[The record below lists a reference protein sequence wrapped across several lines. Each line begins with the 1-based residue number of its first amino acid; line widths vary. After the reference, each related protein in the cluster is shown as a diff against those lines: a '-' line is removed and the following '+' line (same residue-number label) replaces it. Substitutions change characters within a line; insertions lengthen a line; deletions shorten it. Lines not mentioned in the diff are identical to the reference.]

1 MKKQTQTSSSS
12 YLPAFIDTA
21 PMAAAYER
29 LCAMIPLI
37 LAHPRARGL
46 LENAR
51 EIGRVVRAF
60 TRAEFSNYQRGLKLD
75 MLSHGPWRERVLKEL
90 GGEAKLA
97 AWDAAQERYQL
108 RKETPAPEVKAGTW
122 RKTPERL
129 AEEERL
135 KAHARKCARATAH
148 PRIFRDPYR
157 VDFEGQFRLAPLLR
171 LSTPRRDP
179 ATVPFVIEDYNYDGT
194 PIAKMSGFD
203 APVTVWPIEFR
214 AAEKIERG
222 VLEGKASSPVIPLH
236 KQASLLSS
244 RTLCLQSKHQCEALQ
259 IRDLTPSAMLE
270 VRSRLLRLK
279 FKHRAGMTKN
289 NTQSLKEHPD

>member
-1 MKKQTQTSSSS
+1 MEPLNPRSKPPKPPQLPHLNLIQSS
-12 YLPAFIDTA
+12 PAHSPLLCKNEKTNTDLL
-21 PMAAAYER
+21 

-203 APVTVWPIEFR
+203 APVKHP
-214 AAEKIERG
+214 
-222 VLEGKASSPVIPLH
+222 
-236 KQASLLSS
+236 LLSS
-244 RTLCLQSKHQCEALQ
+244 RCISKPLFCHPGPCVCKAN
-259 IRDLTPSAMLE
+259 TSAK
-270 VRSRLLRLK
+270 RCR
-279 FKHRAGMTKN
+279 FGI
-289 NTQSLKEHPD
+289 